1 MGSQGM
7 PHSKLDLRFSL
18 HVFILKNNFENIDKQ
33 AGAELG
39 EA

>member
-7 PHSKLDLRFSL
+7 PHGMLDLKFSI
-18 HVFILKNNFENIDKQ
+18 HVFILINNFENINKQ